1 MELSK
6 YIKSE
11 SVELNRSAIHFAD
24 YNPRKLSEESR
35 KTLKRG
41 IKKFGLVGGIVV
53 NKRTGLTVVSGHQ
66 RLTVMDELQKFP
78 ENDYRIRVDVIDVDE
93 KQEKELNILMNNP
106 NAQGA
111 WDYDA
116 LARLVP
122 DIDYQD
128 AGLTAAD
135 LNMIGC
141 DFLLQ
146 TEEENS
152 IANALEDIMAPV
164 TEQKE
169 AEKAAKQM
177 ERAEKV
183 AHMKEVKQQ
192 VKNAAQKQA
201 QDMDAYLMLSF
212 DTFEA
217 KAAFCERFGYDPYSK
232 FMFIWIIYINTRFR
246 IRRFQVKKKRCK
258 ICLWFRLFVRMIGH
272 TCGIIQI
279 IILVAHKGGE
289 LRSHLFLP
297 EI

>member
-1 MELSK
+1 MANMELSK

-11 SVELNRSAIHFAD
+11 SVELNRSAIHFAG

-66 RLTVMDELQKFP
+66 RLSVMDELQKFP

-106 NAQGA
+106 NAQGS

-122 DIDYQD
+122 DIDYKD
-128 AGLTAAD
+128 AGLTDAD

-152 IANALEDIMAPV
+152 LAGALEEMMQPV
-164 TEQKE
+164 AEQKE
-169 AEKAAKQM
+169 AEKAARQL

-183 AHMKEVKQQ
+183 AHMKDVKQQ
-192 VKNAAQKQA
+192 VKEQA
-201 QDMDAYLMLSF
+201 QETAANMDAYLMLSF
-212 DTFEA
+212 DTWEA
-217 KAAFCERFGYDPYSK
+217 KAAFCERFGYDPNMK
-232 FMFIWIIYINTRFR
+232 FIKGEVFDEQIER
-246 IRRFQVKKKRCK
+246 I
-258 ICLWFRLFVRMIGH
+258 
-272 TCGIIQI
+272 
-279 IILVAHKGGE
+279 E
-289 LRSHLFLP
+289 
-297 EI
+297 

>member
-11 SVELNRSAIHFAD
+11 SVELNRSAIHFAG
-24 YNPRKLSEESR
+24 YNPRKLSDESR

-66 RLTVMDELQKFP
+66 RLSVMDELQKFP
-78 ENDYRIRVDVIDVDE
+78 DNDYRIRVDVIDVDE

-106 NAQGA
+106 NAQGS

-122 DIDYQD
+122 DIDYKD
-128 AGLTAAD
+128 AGLTDAD

-152 IANALEDIMAPV
+152 LAGALEEMMQPV

-169 AEKAAKQM
+169 AEKAARQL

-183 AHMKEVKQQ
+183 AHMKDVKQQ
-192 VKNAAQKQA
+192 VKEQA
-201 QDMDAYLMLSF
+201 QETAANMDAYLMLSF
-212 DTFEA
+212 DTWEA
-217 KAAFCERFGYDPYSK
+217 KAAFCERFGYDPNMK
-232 FMFIWIIYINTRFR
+232 FIKGEVFDEQIER
-246 IRRFQVKKKRCK
+246 I
-258 ICLWFRLFVRMIGH
+258 
-272 TCGIIQI
+272 
-279 IILVAHKGGE
+279 E
-289 LRSHLFLP
+289 
-297 EI
+297 

>member
-1 MELSK
+1 MANMELSK

-66 RLTVMDELQKFP
+66 RLSVMDELQKFP

-106 NAQGA
+106 NAQGS

-116 LARLVP
+116 LARIMP
-122 DIDYQD
+122 DIDYKD
-128 AGLTAAD
+128 AGLTDAD

-152 IANALEDIMAPV
+152 LADELEDMMHPLV
-164 TEQKE
+164 QREE
-169 AEKAAKQM
+169 AEKAARQL

-183 AHMKEVKQQ
+183 SHMKDVKQQ
-192 VKNAAQKQA
+192 VREQAQKQA
-201 QDMDAYLMLSF
+201 QDMDAYVMLSF

-217 KAAFCERFGYDPYSK
+217 KAAFCERFGYDPYMK
-232 FMFIWIIYINTRFR
+232 FIKGEVFDS
-246 IRRFQVKKKRCK
+246 
-258 ICLWFRLFVRMIGH
+258 
-272 TCGIIQI
+272 QI
-279 IILVAHKGGE
+279 E
-289 LRSHLFLP
+289 NSY
-297 EI
+297 

>member
-1 MELSK
+1 MANMELSK

-11 SVELNRSAIHFAD
+11 SIELNRSAIHFAD

-66 RLTVMDELQKFP
+66 RLSVMDELQKFP

-106 NAQGA
+106 NAQGS

-116 LARLVP
+116 LARIMP
-122 DIDYQD
+122 DIDYKD
-128 AGLTAAD
+128 AGLTDAD

-152 IANALEDIMAPV
+152 LADELEDMMHPLV
-164 TEQKE
+164 QREE
-169 AEKAAKQM
+169 AEKAARQL

-183 AHMKEVKQQ
+183 AHMKDVKQQ
-192 VKNAAQKQA
+192 VREQAQKQA
-201 QDMDAYLMLSF
+201 QDMDAYVMLSF

-217 KAAFCERFGYDPYSK
+217 KAAFCERFGYDPYMK
-232 FMFIWIIYINTRFR
+232 FIKGEVFDS
-246 IRRFQVKKKRCK
+246 
-258 ICLWFRLFVRMIGH
+258 
-272 TCGIIQI
+272 QI
-279 IILVAHKGGE
+279 E
-289 LRSHLFLP
+289 NSY
-297 EI
+297 

>member
-11 SVELNRSAIHFAD
+11 SVELNRSAIHFAG

-66 RLTVMDELQKFP
+66 RLSVMDELQKFP
-78 ENDYRIRVDVIDVDE
+78 DNDYRIRVDVIDVDE

-106 NAQGA
+106 NAQGS

-122 DIDYQD
+122 DIDYKD
-128 AGLTAAD
+128 AGLTDAD

-152 IANALEDIMAPV
+152 LAGALEEMMQPV

-169 AEKAAKQM
+169 AEKAARQL

-183 AHMKEVKQQ
+183 AHMKDVKQQ
-192 VKNAAQKQA
+192 VKEQA
-201 QDMDAYLMLSF
+201 QETAANMDAYLMLSF
-212 DTFEA
+212 DTWEA
-217 KAAFCERFGYDPYSK
+217 KAAFCERFGYDPNMK
-232 FMFIWIIYINTRFR
+232 FIKGEVFDEQIER
-246 IRRFQVKKKRCK
+246 I
-258 ICLWFRLFVRMIGH
+258 
-272 TCGIIQI
+272 
-279 IILVAHKGGE
+279 E
-289 LRSHLFLP
+289 
-297 EI
+297 

>member
-1 MELSK
+1 MTNMELSK

-66 RLTVMDELQKFP
+66 RLSVMDELQKFP

-106 NAQGA
+106 NAQGS

-116 LARLVP
+116 LARIMP
-122 DIDYQD
+122 DIDYKD
-128 AGLTAAD
+128 AGLTDAD

-152 IANALEDIMAPV
+152 LADELEDMMHPLV
-164 TEQKE
+164 QREE
-169 AEKAAKQM
+169 AEKAARQL

-183 AHMKEVKQQ
+183 ARMKDVKQQ
-192 VKNAAQKQA
+192 VREQAQKQA
-201 QDMDAYLMLSF
+201 QDMDAYVMLSF

-217 KAAFCERFGYDPYSK
+217 KAAFCERFGYDPYMK
-232 FMFIWIIYINTRFR
+232 FIKGEVFDS
-246 IRRFQVKKKRCK
+246 
-258 ICLWFRLFVRMIGH
+258 
-272 TCGIIQI
+272 QI
-279 IILVAHKGGE
+279 E
-289 LRSHLFLP
+289 NSY
-297 EI
+297 